1 MSEKQRD
8 ITLYVYDLYQRKVTF
23 KRANKQCC
31 CFHFVIY
38 CSDFHSFFF
47 SLVLQG
53 KVLSVEG
60 ETVTMLP
67 KHEDLK
73 VRGVEALS
81 T

>member
-1 MSEKQRD
+1 MLSFCV
-8 ITLYVYDLYQRKVTF
+8 I
-23 KRANKQCC
+23 
-31 CFHFVIY
+31 IY
-38 CSDFHSFFF
+38 CSDFHFFF
-47 SLVLQG
+47 LVLQG

-73 VRGVEALS
+73 VRGVKVLS

>member
-1 MSEKQRD
+1 MICAIGKLPLREPTNSAVVF
-8 ITLYVYDLYQRKVTF
+8 ILSSTAVTSTL
-23 KRANKQCC
+23 
-31 CFHFVIY
+31 
-38 CSDFHSFFF
+38 FFF